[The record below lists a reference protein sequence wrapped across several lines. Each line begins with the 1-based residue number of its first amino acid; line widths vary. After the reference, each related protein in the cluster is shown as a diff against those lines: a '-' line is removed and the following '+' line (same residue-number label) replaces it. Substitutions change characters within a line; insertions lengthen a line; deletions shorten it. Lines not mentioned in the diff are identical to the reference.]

1 MTRSDTLS
9 SLDPKAPLVLDI
21 HELSRRPGSSRTVSR
36 SVPAPVSLGIQVLE
50 VPAGS
55 LIDLELRLESVMEGV
70 LVSGTARART
80 VGECARCLVDL
91 EDDLG
96 VDLQELYAYPES
108 EAGEDEAGRVE
119 DDAIDLEPLLR
130 DALVL
135 AMPFRPLCT
144 EDCPGLCPTCGVRL
158 AEDPAHGHAEAPDPR
173 WAVLAGL
180 MVGDGSAAVPPGEDL
195 HDLSRPGT
203 APGVDEE

>member
-9 SLDPKAPLVLDI
+9 SLDPRAPLVLDI

-36 SVPAPVSLGIQVLE
+36 TVLAPASLGIEVLR
-50 VPAGS
+50 VPEGTP
-55 LIDLELRLESVMEGV
+55 IDLELRLESVMEGV

-80 VGECARCLVDL
+80 VGECARCLADLADDL
-91 EDDLG
+91 E

-108 EAGEDEAGRVE
+108 EAGVDEMGRVE
-119 DDAIDLEPLLR
+119 DQAVDLEPLLR

-135 AMPFRPLCT
+135 AMPFRPLCA

-158 AEDPAHGHAEAPDPR
+158 AEDPGHGHDETPDTR

-180 MVGDGSAAVPPGEDL
+180 LPGDGPAAALPGADMHNL
-195 HDLSRPGT
+195 TRPGSG
-203 APGVDEE
+203 PGVDEE